1 MFSTTRQSICQ
12 EKREVSGNS
21 YLLILS
27 IQLLKFL
34 SMPNAIFS
42 MPNAIFSMS
51 NANATMLCYKF

>member
-27 IQLLKFL
+27 IQLLKIFI
-34 SMPNAIFS
+34 NAQCNFF
-42 MPNAIFSMS
+42 NAQCNFF
-51 NANATMLCYKF
+51 NV